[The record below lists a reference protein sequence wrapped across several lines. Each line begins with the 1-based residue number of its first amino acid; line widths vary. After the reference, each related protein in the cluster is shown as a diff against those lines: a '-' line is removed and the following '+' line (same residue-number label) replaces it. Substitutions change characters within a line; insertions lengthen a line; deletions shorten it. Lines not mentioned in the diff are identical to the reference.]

1 MSTKETEPIVEGLLR
16 QLTLREMLS
25 HLSGR
30 DRWSRLRAA
39 RIIPFYS
46 EKKKVP

>member
-1 MSTKETEPIVEGLLR
+1 MSRKETETIVESLLR
-16 QLTLREMLS
+16 QLTLREKIF

-30 DRWSRLRAA
+30 DRWGGLRAA

-46 EKKKVP
+46 EKKVP